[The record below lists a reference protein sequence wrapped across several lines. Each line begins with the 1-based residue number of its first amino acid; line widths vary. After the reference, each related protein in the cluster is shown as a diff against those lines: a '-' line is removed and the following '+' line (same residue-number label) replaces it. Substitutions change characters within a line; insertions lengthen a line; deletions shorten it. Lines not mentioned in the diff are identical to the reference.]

1 MKSRWIIHNAKR
13 IFIEDYSELD
23 KNLDAVRIEIA
34 AVIELLNW
42 EPPNSLLAVID
53 VTYTYATD
61 IQSWV
66 DLLEGAFPK
75 VNSCIKKRAIIRLS
89 ERRWYLFLLLESL
102 TDSKRYRMFNGM
114 REALDWPV
122 SE

>member
-1 MKSRWIIHNAKR
+1 MKPRWIIHNAKQ
-13 IFIEDYSELD
+13 IFIADYSELD
-23 KNLDAVRIEIA
+23 KNLDTVRIEIA
-34 AVIELLNW
+34 TVIEMLSW
-42 EPPNSLLAVID
+42 EPFNSVLAATD

-75 VNSCIKKRAIIRLS
+75 VNSCIKKRAIVGLS
-89 ERRWYLFLLLESL
+89 ERRWYLFLLLVSL

-114 REALDWPV
+114 REALDWLV
-122 SE
+122 SK